1 MPHFTTEGL
10 WEEME
15 VIYIQRDHHEHVQV
29 DIQPNHFP
37 RPLVS
42 TQLSILETDYY
53 PFFNRLSNN

>member
-1 MPHFTTEGL
+1 MPYFTTEGL

-29 DIQPNHFP
+29 GIQPNHFS
-37 RPLVS
+37 RLLVS
-42 TQLSILETDYY
+42 IQLSILETDYY